1 MKAEEEEEEEEEWR
15 SERNRES
22 SKCER
27 GRERG

>member
-1 MKAEEEEEEEEEWR
+1 MKAEEEEEEEEWR